1 MEPKKFITKINM
13 RQLARDLGISIMTLY
28 RVLNNEPTVRPAT
41 RKRVIDALNK
51 RGYYA
56 NQETARKIVVDFSNN
71 RYLLFFGTLLLQ
83 QLSND
88 GFTIIAT
95 NHREKRIAFLDAI
108 ADAETVVYCSEP
120 DENVVAEVKKANPNI
135 FSISMFGTAL
145 NTDIILRCN
154 DVLGCSL
161 AAQHLHRLGHRR
173 HIAVHKDFR
182 HKDADRRIFL
192 FCAEMKRLAP
202 DCRIDI
208 LEQRSGDL
216 SGFFRNYFFEQNK
229 RPTAILFVMCY
240 SASLFRLAVL
250 PNLPD
255 EMKNIGVMS
264 YDSIVDMNPAGETDK
279 LDRVD
284 FSMEEL
290 LRWMEYLLNNRPML
304 GCRNSVEISINMELF
319 VENSVPDITKEISN
333 HKVKKGQTK

>member
-13 RQLARDLGISIMTLY
+13 RQLARDLGISVMTLY

-71 RYLLFFGTLLLQ
+71 HYLLFFGTILLQ

-145 NTDIILRCN
+145 NTDIILR
-154 DVLGCSL
+154 
-161 AAQHLHRLGHRR
+161 
-173 HIAVHKDFR
+173 
-182 HKDADRRIFL
+182 
-192 FCAEMKRLAP
+192 
-202 DCRIDI
+202 
-208 LEQRSGDL
+208 
-216 SGFFRNYFFEQNK
+216 
-229 RPTAILFVMCY
+229 
-240 SASLFRLAVL
+240 
-250 PNLPD
+250 
-255 EMKNIGVMS
+255 
-264 YDSIVDMNPAGETDK
+264 
-279 LDRVD
+279 
-284 FSMEEL
+284 
-290 LRWMEYLLNNRPML
+290 
-304 GCRNSVEISINMELF
+304 
-319 VENSVPDITKEISN
+319 
-333 HKVKKGQTK
+333 